1 MVVDDE
7 QREGKLLES
16 LFSLTKFY
24 FRNRFEWEHS
34 TEGNA
39 SFAIFEYLTERAKR
53 LTKYQIVFFR

>member
-7 QREGKLLES
+7 QREGKLLEN
-16 LFSLTKFY
+16 LFLLTKFY

-39 SFAIFEYLTERAKR
+39 SFAIF
-53 LTKYQIVFFR
+53 